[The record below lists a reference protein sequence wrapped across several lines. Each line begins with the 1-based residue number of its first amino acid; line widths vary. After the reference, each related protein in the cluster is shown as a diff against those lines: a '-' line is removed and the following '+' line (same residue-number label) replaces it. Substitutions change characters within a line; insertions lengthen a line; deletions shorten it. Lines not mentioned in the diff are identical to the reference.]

1 MCILSTATTPMW
13 STTFWSFTSTSG
25 FTFLYN
31 FFFNFSRHLH
41 FMRNERDELYGFV
54 AIVSNIGPTT
64 NFPTS
69 LPFDAK
75 THLLKSNNARRA
87 AWPLHGLLNALW
99 SGVALFCCQV
109 GRQLLHQDAT
119 ALTLKSESQ
128 RLKPFSRSGF
138 FEVPL

>member
-1 MCILSTATTPMW
+1 
-13 STTFWSFTSTSG
+13 
-25 FTFLYN
+25 
-31 FFFNFSRHLH
+31 
-41 FMRNERDELYGFV
+41 MRNERDELYGFV

-109 GRQLLHQDAT
+109 GRKLLHQDAT
-119 ALTLKSESQ
+119 ALTLKSLNSYLKGSNPFHGLGFLKCHFEKINTGLSQ
-128 RLKPFSRSGF
+128 NKLFLELQTQYK
-138 FEVPL
+138 